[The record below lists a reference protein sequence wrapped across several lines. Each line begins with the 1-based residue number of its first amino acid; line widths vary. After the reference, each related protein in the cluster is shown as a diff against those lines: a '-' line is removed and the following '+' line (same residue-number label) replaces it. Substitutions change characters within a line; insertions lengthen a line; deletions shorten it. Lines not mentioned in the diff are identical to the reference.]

1 MAELKEKHVSLGIAT
16 PPPQASVP
24 WCGLGEA
31 LFSAV
36 LLPAPHLFPSPLCAQ
51 EADPHGLV
59 TQTPGPLAWANAEG
73 PDERLGGLLPASLL
87 AELESEPSQ
96 MNAGFCQIIRELLP
110 LLWSASTW
118 PPGAFW
124 LPRSVP
130 GPSQLT
136 STCVC
141 SLDKGVTPLRRI
153 LLLFSH

>member
-1 MAELKEKHVSLGIAT
+1 MAELKKKHVSLGIAT

-73 PDERLGGLLPASLL
+73 PDERLGGLPPASLL

-96 MNAGFCQIIRELLP
+96 MNAGFCQIIRELSP
-110 LLWSASTW
+110 C
-118 PPGAFW
+118 PGR
-124 LPRSVP
+124 PVP
-130 GPSQLT
+130 GHQVPSGSHAQYQAPPSSHQLVF
-136 STCVC
+136 VC
-141 SLDKGVTPLRRI
+141 WIKELP
-153 LLLFSH
+153 H

>member
-31 LFSAV
+31 LFSTV

-96 MNAGFCQIIRELLP
+96 MNAGFAKSSGSYCP
-110 LLWSASTW
+110 CSGW
-118 PPGAFW
+118 P
-124 LPRSVP
+124 VP
-130 GPSQLT
+130 GHQVPSGSHAQYQAPPSSHQL
-136 STCVC
+136 VFVRWIKE
-141 SLDKGVTPLRRI
+141 LP
-153 LLLFSH
+153 H

>member
-36 LLPAPHLFPSPLCAQ
+36 LLPAPHLFSSPLCAQ
-51 EADPHGLV
+51 EANPHGLV

-87 AELESEPSQ
+87 AELESVPSQ
-96 MNAGFCQIIRELLP
+96 LNAGFCQIIRELLP
-110 LLWSASTW
+110 CSGR
-118 PPGAFW
+118 P
-124 LPRSVP
+124 VP
-130 GPSQLT
+130 GHQVPSGSHSQYQAPPSSHQL
-136 STCVC
+136 VFVRWIKE
-141 SLDKGVTPLRRI
+141 LP
-153 LLLFSH
+153 H